1 MQGDGARFADTR
13 VVDVRTIHLDAH
25 DHPVAYE
32 GPANQPMLLVVAAG
46 EATVGS
52 RRRPVAVGEAIDVDI
67 GDVIELR
74 AGSDEVEVI
83 EIRFAP

>member
-1 MQGDGARFADTR
+1 MQGDGARYADTR
-13 VVDVRTIHLDAH
+13 VVDVRTIHLDSH
-25 DHPVAYE
+25 DHPIAYE

-46 EATVGS
+46 EATVGR

-74 AGSDEVEVI
+74 AGSDDVEVI